1 MNKDHIIEQRNKIL
15 KNTNK
20 VVMIE
25 YISNCYNYGY
35 VEAYINISELTR
47 PKLTR
52 NTNIT
57 SEQKI
62 HSTNNYMNSLLGL
75 INYLQK

>member
-25 YISNCYNYGY
+25 YTSNFYNYGY
-35 VEAYINISELTR
+35 VEAYINISDLTR
-47 PKLTR
+47 PKLSR
-52 NTNIT
+52 NINIP

>member
-20 VVMIE
+20 VVIIE
-25 YISNCYNYGY
+25 YTSNFYNYGY
-35 VEAYINISELTR
+35 VEAYINICELTR

-52 NTNIT
+52 NTNIPNDKKT
-57 SEQKI
+57 C
-62 HSTNNYMNSLLGL
+62 STNNYMNSLLGL
-75 INYLQK
+75 ISSIQK